1 MAIESPQNEKIS
13 ITRAS
18 LLQSSEEVTPSKLTT
33 TKTNLKYCQI
43 HIAISPN
50 PEKRK
55 LLFLRIVSQR
65 V

>member
-33 TKTNLKYCQI
+33 TKTNSKYCQI
-43 HIAISPN
+43 HIAIPPN